1 MKENAYPPPPIIYL
15 SARSLTGG
23 AVWVGLGGAVVVFY
37 HSNSR
42 VTDTVRM
49 PQFKTLSSA
58 EHWMDTSIFPLRCL
72 GMFPLRHAGASPPSL
87 PVALSYSPASQQTRV
102 RTGGNNQRP
111 ADTRTVTATREAE
124 QASCAP
130 ELQVRLWDFPSPSCC
145 SGVCFIYDV
154 PLLKANDHGRCPH
167 PVPEGALF
175 GLTLREVAEIRI
187 IHLPSHS

>member
-1 MKENAYPPPPIIYL
+1 MGRFKR
-15 SARSLTGG
+15 RSCY
-23 AVWVGLGGAVVVFY
+23 Y

-42 VTDTVRM
+42 VTATVSM
-49 PQFKTLSSA
+49 LQFKTLSSA
-58 EHWMDTSIFPLRCL
+58 EHWLATSNLPPLRCL
-72 GMFPLRHAGASPPSL
+72 GMFPLCHAGATPPSL

-102 RTGGNNQRP
+102 RTGGNNQKP
-111 ADTRTVTATREAE
+111 ADTGTVTAAREAE

-130 ELQVRLWDFPSPSCC
+130 ELQVRLLDFPSPSCC

-154 PLLKANDHGRCPH
+154 SLLKANDHGRCPH